1 MKTKPCEYCRGKGV
15 LCMGAINKKLFYK
28 ECDYCGGSGK
38 VRIK

>member
-1 MKTKPCEYCRGKGV
+1 
-15 LCMGAINKKLFYK
+15 MGAINKKLFYK